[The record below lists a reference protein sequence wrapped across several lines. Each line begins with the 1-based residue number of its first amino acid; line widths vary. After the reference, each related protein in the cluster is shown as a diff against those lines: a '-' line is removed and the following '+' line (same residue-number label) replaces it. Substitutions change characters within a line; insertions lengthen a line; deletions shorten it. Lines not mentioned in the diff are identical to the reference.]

1 MIHEVDEVLKGLLEG
16 GALAGSGIDVS
27 FEAPTR
33 DWAARRNAP
42 VINTYLYD
50 IREDVSRRQRGQM
63 AVRDERDIVVK
74 RRQPPRW
81 FRLSYLITAWTRTP
95 QDEHRLLSAVLAT
108 LLPRELLTADELP
121 GSLGALGLAVPVT
134 VASVQSE
141 SRSLAEIWS
150 ALGGELK
157 PSLDLVVTAP
167 FPAYPEYDAG
177 PPVTEGEGTELLLRH
192 DYLGGR
198 DAVHRNATYTY
209 TDGPAVEGATDS
221 YEWMHGMDEVVN
233 ALTTAG
239 LGIRRLRESD
249 ELPWPR
255 WPQMVRTPSGWWRLP
270 EGEPRI
276 PLLYGLLASR

>member
-1 MIHEVDEVLKGLLEG
+1 MIHEVDEVLKNLIGG

-50 IREDVSRRQRGQM
+50 IREDVARRQRGQ
-63 AVRDERDIVVK
+63 VSIRDERDVVVR

-81 FRLSYLITAWTRTP
+81 FRLSYLVTAWTKTP

-108 LLPRELLTADELP
+108 LIPRELLSAGELP
-121 GSLGALGLAVPVT
+121 GALGQLGLAVPLT
-134 VASVQSE
+134 VAGIQTE

-177 PPVTEGEGTELLLRH
+177 PPVTEGAAVRVGGLDGDPPH
-192 DYLGGR
+192 DGER
-198 DAVHRNATYTY
+198 AHRPHQVAAARAAREEAAAAR
-209 TDGPAVEGATDS
+209 TD
-221 YEWMHGMDEVVN
+221 
-233 ALTTAG
+233 
-239 LGIRRLRESD
+239 RR
-249 ELPWPR
+249 
-255 WPQMVRTPSGWWRLP
+255 
-270 EGEPRI
+270 
-276 PLLYGLLASR
+276 